1 MKQRRR
7 AREHA
12 LEALFFM
19 DVRRDFSRQALDRYI
34 QCFSPGERAADFFR
48 HLTQGVM
55 GRRETLDR
63 TIERFSEN
71 WRVRRM
77 ACVDRNILRIAVF
90 EMLYCADIPPKV
102 SINEAIDIGKKYG
115 TDESGG
121 FINGILDGAFL
132 ALERGELAPD
142 PGPPA
147 EIPETSPPAPPLRP
161 KLPSEP
167 EETFTAVRGR
177 PGLVKRKGGRR
188 RPDSGPD
195 QKLDQNSD
203 PKSDPNSNPSST
215 PEPEPSQ
222 AETAPKELP

>member
-12 LEALFFM
+12 LEALFYM

-34 QCFSPGERAADFFR
+34 QCFSPGERAAEFFR
-48 HLTQGVM
+48 HLTEGVM
-55 GRRETLDR
+55 GRRETLDG
-63 TIERFSEN
+63 TIEQFSEN

-77 ACVDRNILRIAVF
+77 AHVDRNILRIAIF
-90 EMLYCADIPPKV
+90 EILYCPDIPPKV

-132 ALERGELAPD
+132 AAERGELAPD

-147 EIPETSPPAPPLRP
+147 EIPATAPPAPPLRP
-161 KLPSEP
+161 KRPEEP

-188 RPDSGPD
+188 RPESEPESN
-195 QKLDQNSD
+195 LE
-203 PKSDPNSNPSST
+203 SNP
-215 PEPEPSQ
+215 EPGPGQEPSR

>member
-12 LEALFFM
+12 LEALFYM
-19 DVRRDFSRQALDRYI
+19 DVRRDFSRQALARYI
-34 QCFSPGERAADFFR
+34 QCFSPGDRALEFFR
-48 HLTQGVM
+48 HLTEGVM

-77 ACVDRNILRIAVF
+77 AYVDRNILRIAVF
-90 EMLYCADIPPKV
+90 EILYCPDIPPKV

-115 TDESGG
+115 ADESGG

-132 ALERGELAPD
+132 ARERGELAPD
-142 PGPPA
+142 PGSPD
-147 EIPETSPPAPPLRP
+147 EIPETAPPPPLPRP
-161 KLPSEP
+161 KPPSEP

-188 RPDSGPD
+188 RPDS
-195 QKLDQNSD
+195 
-203 PKSDPNSNPSST
+203 DPNSNPE
-215 PEPEPSQ
+215 PDPEPSQ